1 METSAAGE
9 VDAFAARVGEQW
21 TAAHPWVHLDA
32 LQPFQRIALRST
44 FTYLTGQAPEAA
56 GVTHAAEQ
64 THLAASAVL
73 RAALPARA
81 RSIWVVAPD
90 WVYGTFTQLG
100 RSERRARRGAHALAR
115 LAMAA
120 AVPGSP
126 LHGVMG
132 CSRRSHTD
140 DLHAAA
146 TLLFAGHDTQGAT
159 LAWCA
164 LRLGHDVAWQARLR
178 SALAAKSCGRHC
190 VESAPA
196 VPACAGGPSE
206 WPADAMLDATIKE
219 TLRLH
224 PPAPLVVRALHGGYV
239 PPDALAGVIR
249 DSRFHVP
256 AGAAIAVW
264 LHSVHRDTACWGA
277 DADAFLPTRWLAQTP
292 ASGSHGESFMPFA
305 VGARTCPGA
314 ALATAS
320 LRVALATLVSR
331 LEWTLDGGA
340 DGEKQT
346 QGAVDAEQRVLH
358 PSVGFTVTPAHG
370 VRLRM
375 RPVT

>member
-9 VDAFAARVGEQW
+9 VAAFAAGVTAQSTAEQ
-21 TAAHPWVHLDA
+21 PWVHLDA

-44 FTYLTGQAPEAA
+44 FTYLTGVAPEAA
-56 GVTHAAEQ
+56 GVTQAAEM
-64 THLAASAVL
+64 TYLAASAVL

-81 RSIWVVAPD
+81 RSIWVLAPD
-90 WVYGTFTQLG
+90 WVYCTLTQLG
-100 RSERRARRGAHALAR
+100 RSETRARRGAHALAK

-126 LHGVMG
+126 LHGIM
-132 CSRRSHTD
+132 SRSGSSYTD
-140 DLHAAA
+140 DLHAVA

-178 SALAAKSCGRHC
+178 SAVAAKQRARGCT
-190 VESAPA
+190 ENAPA
-196 VPACAGGPSE
+196 AATPPCE
-206 WPADAMLDATIKE
+206 WSADAMLDATIKE

-239 PPDALAGVIR
+239 PRNALASIIR

-256 AGAAIAVW
+256 EGAAIAVW
-264 LHSVHRDTACWGA
+264 LHSVHRDAACWGA
-277 DADAFLPTRWLAQTP
+277 DADDFHPTRWLAASTAA
-292 ASGSHGESFMPFA
+292 ASGPAPGEAYMPFA

-320 LRVALATLVSR
+320 LRVALATLVSA
-331 LEWTLDGGA
+331 LEWTLDGDA
-340 DGEKQT
+340 L
-346 QGAVDAEQRVLH
+346 DAEHLQRVLH

-375 RPVT
+375 HPVTLVQ